1 MGIRF
6 YCPNGHKLHVKAF
19 QAGMRGI
26 CPYCGAKVQIPL
38 QSTREST
45 KLLRAR
51 RRQLA
56 AERAANQGSQAAVAD
71 DRASHGS
78 SDPQVMTSPPL
89 EFGASEDGQSSTPS
103 FGSEPVPEYRSFP
116 SPLTEEEVGTSLVTG
131 DRVAVPPDAT
141 GTAELAVSAATEESL
156 SERAGGESDDVLA
169 DTHLVWYVRPP
180 SGGQFGP
187 ATGDIMRQWL
197 QEGRI
202 TPDTFVWREG
212 WRDWQEARHLF
223 SSFGGRELP
232 QAASISPAA
241 ERILSQRTPRPAK
254 RRSPWI
260 LAVLATIAVAV
271 IATLAYFL
279 LGGFGGS
286 T

>member
-38 QSTREST
+38 QSTRVST
-45 KLLRAR
+45 KLQRAR

-56 AERAANQGSQAAVAD
+56 ADLAAKQGSQSAVAD

-78 SDPQVMTSPPL
+78 SGPSALTTPPL
-89 EFGASEDGQSSTPS
+89 DFGASVNGESSTPS
-103 FGSEPVPEYRSFP
+103 SGSEAVPEYRSFP
-116 SPLTEEEVGTSLVTG
+116 SPLTEEEVGASLVTG
-131 DRVAVPPDAT
+131 DRVAVPPDVR
-141 GTAELAVSAATEESL
+141 GTAVFAASSATEESL
-156 SERAGGESDDVLA
+156 SEGAGGEGDAVLA
-169 DTHLVWYVRPP
+169 DPQLVWYVRPP

-187 ATGDIMRQWL
+187 ATGDIMQQWL

-202 TPDTFVWREG
+202 TPDTLVWREG
-212 WRDWQEARHLF
+212 WRDWQEARHIF
-223 SSFGGRELP
+223 SSFGGTELP

-241 ERILSQRTPRPAK
+241 ERILAQRTPRPSK
-254 RRSPWI
+254 RLSPWI

-271 IATLAYFL
+271 IATLVFFL